1 MLVRLGLTTLG
12 AFAALSATDVVGRF
26 AKGEQPLVTPA
37 DGIAALAVGL
47 AVLNS
52 GKTRRTVRLSA

>member
-1 MLVRLGLTTLG
+1 MFVDELRH
-12 AFAALSATDVVGRF
+12 VVGRF

-52 GKTRRTVRLSA
+52 GKTRRTVRLNA